1 MKIIFLI
8 ILICCMIFLAS
19 VCFILLFSIFFDFIY
34 SLLIKT
40 SKSFSILKNLK
51 VRVWI
56 GDTVYAV
63 FMDIC
68 GSGDSEIVPY
78 EVRYIAY
85 DGEKW
90 FVAGKD
96 MELFEVGSKGAFLT
110 KAEAEKYLRENNK
123 SDSQTSGKV
132 KKSYESPKVEIIE
145 KTNIF
150 ASACQIEVE

>member
-1 MKIIFLI
+1 MKTIGLI
-8 ILICCMIFLAS
+8 ILIFCMI
-19 VCFILLFSIFFDFIY
+19 ILLILAFLILFGISFDFIC
-34 SLLIKT
+34 SLLIEFKIRF
-40 SKSFSILKNLK
+40 SKLKNLK

-63 FMDIC
+63 FKNIC
-68 GSGDSEIVPY
+68 GSGESEIVPY

-96 MELFEVGSKGAFLT
+96 MELFEVGSNGAFLT
-110 KAEAEKYLRENNK
+110 KIEAKKYLWENDK

-132 KKSYESPKVEIIE
+132 R
-145 KTNIF
+145 
-150 ASACQIEVE
+150 